1 MQEMELNNGR
11 LAMIAIIGM
20 IGQEYFTG
28 LPIRTSLDLWLSS
41 EPLLRTFPDADI
53 QLVESSSVL
62 DLLLNLPRTVSQK
75 IQSLQMEN
83 LGGVPAPI
91 N

>member
-41 EPLLRTFPDADI
+41 ETLLQTFSNADV
-53 QLVESSSVL
+53 QLLDSSSVL
-62 DLLLNLPRTVSQK
+62 DHLLNLPRTVSQK
-75 IQSLQMEN
+75 MQSLQMESFYGIPSQN
-83 LGGVPAPI
+83 
-91 N
+91 